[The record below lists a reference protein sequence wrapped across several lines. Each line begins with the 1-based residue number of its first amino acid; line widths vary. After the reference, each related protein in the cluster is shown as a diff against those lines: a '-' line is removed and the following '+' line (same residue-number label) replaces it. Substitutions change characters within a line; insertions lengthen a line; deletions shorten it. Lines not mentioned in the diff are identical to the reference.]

1 MLPWPCN
8 SSHVLPCPLYVGDSG
23 QTLDIRR
30 PGRSFDMAFESL
42 LAAPVSTLMLA
53 GLPGDPPKADSECRQ
68 DMLPV

>member
-1 MLPWPCN
+1 
-8 SSHVLPCPLYVGDSG
+8 
-23 QTLDIRR
+23 
-30 PGRSFDMAFESL
+30 MAFESL